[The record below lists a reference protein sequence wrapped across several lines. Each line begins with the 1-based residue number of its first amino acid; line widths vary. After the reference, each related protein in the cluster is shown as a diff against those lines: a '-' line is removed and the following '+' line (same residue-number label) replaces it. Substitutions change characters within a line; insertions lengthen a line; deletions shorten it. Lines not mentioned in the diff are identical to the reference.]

1 MNPEREQNKGGK
13 HLQTKG
19 EKTPKPPRKKLT
31 ARQKAI
37 RAACLAA
44 VLLTALAVGVFA
56 VSRLLFVRPELPGT
70 EGPRPTQSAAPE
82 DTKPPEITGDEAPD
96 LAAAGRKADYYTFLL
111 VGRDTGGGGNTDTIM
126 APEDT
131 KPPEI
136 TGDEA
141 PDLAAAGRKADYY
154 TFLLV
159 GRDTGGGGN
168 TDTIMVVSYD
178 VAGQRLNAMSIPRD
192 TIVNKS
198 WDIKKIN
205 SVYNR
210 AGGGEKGMAALMDT
224 VADTIGFAPDFHIVV
239 EWEAVGELAKAIG
252 GVDFDVPVEMNY
264 DDPTQ
269 DLHIHISKGYQHLD
283 GEQVMQV
290 LRFRKNNNGAPGIY
304 NQGDIGRI
312 QVQQD
317 LLMAIA
323 DKLLRPSV
331 VTHIPELVDIFM
343 DNVETDLTI
352 PNLLWLAKSAIQGGL
367 RTDSV
372 NFVTLPANYNGY
384 FWSYSIG
391 RNESYVFPYA
401 GEIVELVN
409 ADFNP
414 YLTDVNFVTLPAN
427 YNGYFWS
434 YSIGR
439 NESYVFPYAG
449 EIVELVNADFNPYLT
464 DVTRANLDVV
474 YKNDDGSIAATGSAI
489 RDSKAN
495 PAYYES
501 LLPEETEPP
510 ETSQPPEETELPGA
524 TGAPEETGTPGETQ
538 TPGETEPPE
547 ETELPA
553 ETGTP
558 DGTEPPSGGEL
569 PAETGTPVPS
579 EAPETPEKTEETQPS
594 PGDIGI
600 PIFTPP
606 AVPTQPAP

>member
-1 MNPEREQNKGGK
+1 
-13 HLQTKG
+13 
-19 EKTPKPPRKKLT
+19 
-31 ARQKAI
+31 
-37 RAACLAA
+37 
-44 VLLTALAVGVFA
+44 
-56 VSRLLFVRPELPGT
+56 
-70 EGPRPTQSAAPE
+70 
-82 DTKPPEITGDEAPD
+82 
-96 LAAAGRKADYYTFLL
+96 
-111 VGRDTGGGGNTDTIM
+111 
-126 APEDT
+126 
-131 KPPEI
+131 
-136 TGDEA
+136 
-141 PDLAAAGRKADYY
+141 
-154 TFLLV
+154 
-159 GRDTGGGGN
+159 
-168 TDTIMVVSYD
+168 
-178 VAGQRLNAMSIPRD
+178 
-192 TIVNKS
+192 
-198 WDIKKIN
+198 
-205 SVYNR
+205 
-210 AGGGEKGMAALMDT
+210 
-224 VADTIGFAPDFHIVV
+224 
-239 EWEAVGELAKAIG
+239 
-252 GVDFDVPVEMNY
+252 
-264 DDPTQ
+264 
-269 DLHIHISKGYQHLD
+269 
-283 GEQVMQV
+283 MQV

-367 RTDSV
+367 RTDS
-372 NFVTLPANYNGY
+372 
-384 FWSYSIG
+384 
-391 RNESYVFPYA
+391 
-401 GEIVELVN
+401 
-409 ADFNP
+409 
-414 YLTDVNFVTLPAN
+414 VNFVTLPAN

-579 EAPETPEKTEETQPS
+579 EAPETPEETEETQPS

>member
-70 EGPRPTQSAAPE
+70 EGPRPTQSA
-82 DTKPPEITGDEAPD
+82 
-96 LAAAGRKADYYTFLL
+96 
-111 VGRDTGGGGNTDTIM
+111 V
-126 APEDT
+126 PEDT

-331 VTHIPELVDIFM
+331 VAHIPELVDIFM

-367 RTDSV
+367 RTDS
-372 NFVTLPANYNGY
+372 
-384 FWSYSIG
+384 
-391 RNESYVFPYA
+391 
-401 GEIVELVN
+401 
-409 ADFNP
+409 
-414 YLTDVNFVTLPAN
+414 VNFVTLPAN

-579 EAPETPEKTEETQPS
+579 EAPETPEETEETQPS